1 MTLPDILKNIND
13 FTQNGI
19 TVLHKLTL
27 LELREIIAYADHVY
41 YNNIDV
47 LMTDNEYDII
57 REYISNTFPTIVKV
71 GAGVPTGKNKVRLP
85 YEMWSMNKI
94 KPDTNALSSWACKHA
109 GPYVI
114 SCKLDGVSGLYT
126 TEGPVPKLYTR
137 GDGKVG
143 QDISHLLSVLKLP
156 QTKGIVVRGEFIIP
170 RQTFDQKY
178 ATSFANARNLTS
190 GIINSKT
197 TDDKLAD
204 VKFVAYECIDPALKP
219 SKQFVKLKDLGFE
232 VVDYRLS
239 ENVTNDFLS
248 NLLIDKR
255 TSCKYEIDG
264 IIVIDD
270 NIYKRISGNPDHA
283 FAFKMVLSDQ
293 KAEAKVVDVLWEPSK
308 DGYLKPRVRIEPVHL
323 CGVTITYAT
332 GYNAKFIQDNKIG
345 VGAIIEIIRSGD
357 VIPKI
362 VNVAVPAAKTKMP
375 VEEYVWNDSL
385 VDIILKSIDENAI
398 VREKNIVVFFTEL
411 EVDGL
416 KSGNIKKIMEAGFDT
431 IPKIIAM
438 TKTDF
443 ERVGYKTTAE
453 KYVAN
458 IKQRL
463 DDAQIVSFMVASGT
477 MGRGIGARKIAPILS
492 MFPNILTDTESIE
505 TKITKIKAVN
515 GIEQKTAATF
525 VENIPRFVSFLS
537 EIGYSHKLQMKQQ
550 QHLNQSIVQH
560 PLNGKKI
567 VMTKIRD
574 KEIID
579 SLNKYGAELD
589 DDIKKST
596 FVLIVKSKDDVS
608 NKTKFAVLNSI
619 PIMTPEEFKTKFF

>member
-1 MTLPDILKNIND
+1 MTLPDILKNIDD

-27 LELREIIAYADHVY
+27 LELREIIAYADHIY

-71 GAGVPTGKNKVRLP
+71 GAGVPTGKNKVILP

-94 KPDTNALSSWACKHA
+94 KPDTNAMSLWTCKYA
-109 GPYVI
+109 SPYVI

-156 QTKGIVVRGEFIIP
+156 QTKGVVVRGEFVIP

-178 ATSFANARNLTS
+178 AASFANARNLTS

-197 TDDKLAD
+197 TDDKLVD
-204 VKFVAYECIDPALKP
+204 VKFVAYECIDPTLKP
-219 SKQFVKLKDLGFE
+219 SKQFAKLKDLGFE
-232 VVDYRLS
+232 VVDYKLS
-239 ENVTNDFLS
+239 ENVTNDLLS
-248 NLLIDKR
+248 NILIDKR
-255 TSCKYEIDG
+255 SSCKYEIDG
-264 IIVIDD
+264 IIVIHD
-270 NIYKRISGNPDHA
+270 NIYKRTSGNPDHA

-293 KAEAKVVDVLWEPSK
+293 KAEARVVDVLWEPSK
-308 DGYLKPRVRIEPVHL
+308 DGYLKPRVRIEPIHL

-332 GYNAKFIQDNKIG
+332 GYNAKFIQDNNIG

-362 VNVAVPAAKTKMP
+362 VRVAVPAAKTKMP
-375 VEEYVWNDSL
+375 SEEYVWNDSL
-385 VDIILKSIDENAI
+385 VDIILKSIDENTI

-416 KSGNIKKIMEAGFDT
+416 KSGNIKKIMEAGFDA

-443 ERVGYKTTAE
+443 EKVGYKTTAE

-463 DDAQIVSFMVASGT
+463 DDASIISFMVASGT

-492 MFPNILTDTESIE
+492 MFPNILTDTESTE
-505 TKITKIKAVN
+505 TKIIKLKTVD

-525 VENIPRFVSFLS
+525 VENIPRFISFLS
-537 EIGYSHKLQMKQQ
+537 EIGYSHKLQMKQPP
-550 QHLNQSIVQH
+550 HLIQSIVQH

-608 NKTKFAVLNSI
+608 NKTKFSVLNSI